1 VVEPKEVDEKEFSE
15 LLQEFISPLT
25 AAHRWSV
32 RLRDQ
37 ELTAEQR
44 ELIDYIY
51 NYCIKMRDVIPRFT
65 LNIEDE
71 METTSFAH
79 KLGGPI
85 GGIIGFS
92 YLLLHE
98 ETNTVNDSQRRTIE
112 RIEAAG
118 QYLNALYLDLMNRLS
133 EQTVGLKPQ
142 T

>member
-1 VVEPKEVDEKEFSE
+1 MDEKEFNT

-25 AAHRWSV
+25 AAHRWSE
-32 RLRDQ
+32 RLREQ

-51 NYCIKMRDVIPRFT
+51 NYCVKMRDVIPRFT
-65 LNIEDE
+65 LNIKDG

-98 ETNTVNDSQRRTIE
+98 ETNPINDSQRRTIE

-133 EQTVGLKPQ
+133 VQTVGLK
-142 T
+142 TKS

>member
-1 VVEPKEVDEKEFSE
+1 MDEKLFNA

-25 AAHRWSV
+25 AAQRWSE
-32 RLRDQ
+32 RLRAQD
-37 ELTAEQR
+37 LTTEQR

-51 NYCIKMRDVIPRFT
+51 NYCVKMHDVIPRFT
-65 LNIEDE
+65 LEIKEGMD
-71 METTSFAH
+71 TTSFAH

-98 ETNTVNDSQRRTIE
+98 EKTPVNDSQRRTIE

-118 QYLNALYLDLMNRLS
+118 QYLNALYLDLMNQLS
-133 EQTVGLKPQ
+133 VQTVGLKPKA
-142 T
+142 